1 MGFTLTLSP
10 KWGCDAEVNN
20 MFKTKLVSSIT
31 TPKPLKPDNVRVN
44 VVVTITI
51 HNQQLK
57 QMLKEREL
65 VKAKR
70 TKYWQQEDYL

>member
-1 MGFTLTLSP
+1 
-10 KWGCDAEVNN
+10 